1 MKQRLIRPLAS
12 LLCAVAVLFVFSSFT
27 APQPRGGGDDEVIQL
42 DFEISWGN
50 ASLNTGIPWIPGD
63 HVMMGGAPYWV
74 NLDQHSGSDGVL
86 CLNVQANPY
95 NMARETS
102 FHIEVHTSSGRYEC
116 DVHILQGGRS
126 N

>member
-42 DFEISWGN
+42 DYEISWGN

-63 HVMMGGAPYWV
+63 LVMMDAPYWV
-74 NLDQHSGSDGVL
+74 NVDQHSGADGEL
-86 CLNVQANPY
+86 YLNVQANPY

-102 FHIEVHTSSGRYEC
+102 FHIEVHTSNGRYDC

>member
-1 MKQRLIRPLAS
+1 MKQRLFRPLAS

-27 APQPRGGGDDEVIQL
+27 APQPRGGGDDEAIQL
-42 DFEISWGN
+42 DYEISWGN
-50 ASLNTGIPWIPGD
+50 ASLNTGIPWIPAVL
-63 HVMMGGAPYWV
+63 VMMDAPYWV
-74 NLDQHSGSDGVL
+74 NVDQHSGADGVL
-86 CLNVQANPY
+86 YLNVQANPY

-102 FHIEVHTSSGRYEC
+102 FHIEVHTSSGRYDC